1 MNHSF
6 NLAMPWARPSD
17 LYSAPGSLV
26 VKLALGE
33 DPKEIPA
40 AADVR
45 AGATRA
51 AEKTGHGAVDRILRR
66 HAGGFQIVRVHSAAC
81 ALGRAG
87 ARHSRY
93 DDIEIATG
101 LSRTFRIE
109 AEPGCSVAN
118 VVDALRQL
126 EMIEHASP
134 RYLCALP
141 FQGEV
146 TAPPAAAEI
155 EKAWVPRYQ
164 INAPEAMAYEVG
176 DPAVILAVVD
186 TGVMN
191 SHPEL
196 RLRLRSG
203 FDTVEIGVRE
213 LASGVQL
220 VGDQSVADRN
230 PEDEVGHGTSCAGII
245 GAAGE
250 RMPPGLAGE
259 CPLLPIRVL
268 GSAKVPGKG
277 DPVGVGAISDIDAG
291 VKRAID
297 MGAKVL
303 NMSFGTPAASL
314 DPHDPRP
321 HEDVVQYG
329 LARGCVMVA
338 ASGNSG
344 KAERFLPACLDGVI
358 AVGSVGPEGRV
369 SPFTTTGD
377 HVALCAP
384 GEQVMSSG
392 IHGYQLVTGT
402 SFASPFV
409 AAAAALLVSRA
420 LKRSSPL
427 TSHDAER
434 ILRESASP
442 WAAGQGAGAG
452 GGVLNVIEALRLL
465 DKEIDAA
472 AGQS

>member
-1 MNHSF
+1 MNSALH
-6 NLAMPWARPSD
+6 LAMPWARPSA

-33 DPKEIPA
+33 EPKEIPA
-40 AADVR
+40 SADVR
-45 AGATRA
+45 AGAVRA
-51 AEKTGHGAVDRILRR
+51 AEKTGHGALDSVLRR
-66 HAGGFQIVRVHSAAC
+66 HAGGVRIVRVHAA
-81 ALGRAG
+81 ASSLGRPG
-87 ARHSRY
+87 ARHRRF
-93 DDIEIATG
+93 DDIEITTG

-109 AEPGCSVAN
+109 ADPDVSVAD
-118 VVDALRQL
+118 VVDAVRQL
-126 EMIEHASP
+126 EMVEHAAP

-141 FQGEV
+141 FGG
-146 TAPPAAAEI
+146 AAATTPTDADFER
-155 EKAWVPRYQ
+155 AWLPRHQ
-164 INAPEAMAYEVG
+164 IGAHEAMAYEVG

-196 RLRLRSG
+196 RHRLRSG

-220 VGDQSVADRN
+220 VGDRSVADRD
-230 PEDEVGHGTSCAGII
+230 PEDEVGHGTSCAGIV

-344 KAERFLPACLDGVI
+344 KGEEFLPACLDGVI

-384 GEQVMSSG
+384 GEQVMSCG

-402 SFASPFV
+402 SFAAPFV
-409 AAAAALLVSRA
+409 AAAASLLVSRA
-420 LKRSSPL
+420 LKRSSTL
-427 TSHDAER
+427 TSQDVRR
-434 ILRESASP
+434 ILSESASP
-442 WAAGQGAGAG
+442 WGAGQGAGAG
-452 GGVLNVIEALRLL
+452 GGVLDVIGALRLL
-465 DKEIDAA
+465 DREIDAEA
-472 AGQS
+472 SQ